1 MSSADT
7 CLKNIWA
14 NFLYINNYGPAY
26 NFEPV
31 FIFLFIYIHFFLTL
45 IYYFKC
51 LGPSWYLGADMQFY
65 ILSPLVLIPLCLSR
79 RTFQIFGL
87 VVAFIFIA
95 LNIILAALTTDAD
108 YPFQYPIYTIYLGKV
123 YFVAWYIIFEIKN
136 HFFSNFKI

>member
-1 MSSADT
+1 MDQHII
-7 CLKNIWA
+7 LNQYL
-14 NFLYINNYGPAY
+14 FFYL
-26 NFEPV
+26 
-31 FIFLFIYIHFFLTL
+31 FIFIFFTL

-79 RTFQIFGL
+79 RIFQIFGL

-108 YPFQYPIYTIYLGKV
+108 YPFQYPEYTIYLGKV
-123 YFVAWYIIFEIKN
+123 YYLSWYIRIQKSLFFELKNLTIFLLKV
-136 HFFSNFKI
+136 